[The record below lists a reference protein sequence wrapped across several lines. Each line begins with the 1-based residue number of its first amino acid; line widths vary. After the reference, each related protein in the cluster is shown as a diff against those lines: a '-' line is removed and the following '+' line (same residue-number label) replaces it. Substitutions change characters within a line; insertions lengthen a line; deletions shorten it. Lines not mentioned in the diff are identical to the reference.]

1 MNATNTLQSQVVQ
14 ESIKECQNSIEYYE
28 NKLQEFKGT
37 MSNLG
42 SELIRK
48 EIKKAQIKMRI
59 FLEFASTE
67 TE

>member
-1 MNATNTLQSQVVQ
+1 MDTTKTLQSQVVQ
-14 ESIKECQNSIEYYE
+14 ESIKECQDSIEYYE
-28 NKLQEFKGT
+28 NKLQEYKGT

-42 SELIRK
+42 YELIKK